1 MCGVLVAWFLVA
13 RLNFTRLLV
22 LVGGVGLRVLG
33 QGHLVHD
40 GAIFD
45 VVGGKRQLVGTDFYV
60 GVVRGAVL
68 VPPSSKR
75 RGQSP
80 LCGLFLGTT

>member
-13 RLNFTRLLV
+13 RLNFTRLL
-22 LVGGVGLRVLG
+22 
-33 QGHLVHD
+33 HD

-68 VPPSSKR
+68 VPPGSKR